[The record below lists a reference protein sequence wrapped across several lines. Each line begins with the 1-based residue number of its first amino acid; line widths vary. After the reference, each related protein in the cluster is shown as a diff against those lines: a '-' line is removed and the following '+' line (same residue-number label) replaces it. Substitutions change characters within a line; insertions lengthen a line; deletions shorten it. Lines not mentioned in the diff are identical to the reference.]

1 MNQPDAQP
9 DKSSAEGG
17 EPPIPDKIGGRY
29 QVRGLLG
36 RGGFGAVYE
45 AYDELEER
53 PVALK
58 LIRRD
63 ISLDAPGSRSSEAAP
78 ASAVQQPHGV
88 TSTRAKLEHEAGG
101 GSSSARL
108 YDGVRKAPITRSFG
122 NTQGAVSDDI
132 AEFKAEFRLL
142 TQLHHPNLA
151 AVYDFGRCE
160 DGGVFF
166 TQELLSGQALQDYLR
181 GATREQIVEIFVQLA
196 RALDYIHTLGF
207 VHGDIKP
214 SNVIVCQPETD
225 GGQAQAKLIDFGLAR
240 LFRHTRRLRHLTV
253 DQLEES
259 DELIKV
265 RGTPGFSAPEKIRG
279 ELIDSR
285 ADIYSL
291 AATIY
296 TGVRGTRPFAS
307 RTFKEA
313 LRSAMDWR
321 PELAGALLQQC
332 GPVVAE
338 MVGRM
343 LSHDANARPQSARSI
358 VLELLRR
365 EPSHLRDRQSSAQD
379 RREFARLLVER
390 LPFVD
395 RADYLD
401 ILLLRAHEVLRPENT
416 RQRTK
421 IIRTV
426 MVEAPEGMG
435 KTRLMFELRREIQL
449 GDGLFVE
456 GNCWTGDGEGLG
468 PFAPVVLQLATAL
481 GERSEAV
488 KKYPELVRA
497 ARDRSHESAASAQ
510 LTEFLIRCAGEHP
523 YVLYLSDLARG
534 TETTRALV
542 EQLARAIDHSEARIL
557 LCVTTEPHP
566 KFRPQLVALSREQL
580 AELWNLRPFTQKE
593 MLEVLRGV
601 LGEAAAL
608 RELVAML
615 DKLTGGHPLSF
626 RETLRVLIEESIL
639 VRDND
644 TWVLRSASAA
654 AEQLHKTLAQR
665 SESRLDALGVSAWE
679 VASILY
685 LIEAPIDE
693 ERLANLTDLRR
704 ERFRRTLERLEGEGL
719 ILRSVVSGVSQVVLA
734 HASVREAVRI
744 RYEDSLSE
752 TRLEL
757 AERIAEQ
764 PDKDPQ
770 FVFLRARL
778 LDTSADGL
786 EYLTE
791 LEQAADDL
799 FAASQPGLAA
809 HVLERTIA
817 RLRRYGRVQGLP
829 RLLKA
834 QLNLAERAPGALNDP
849 RREAAHHEAG
859 ILVAELLADH
869 RAQAVFWLGLVDR
882 YTLDG
887 NADADTALARLQH
900 AAAAAKL
907 ARDRV
912 LELRIANRRA
922 EILLGAGEIDG
933 AVRCSKEA
941 MEILDIEG
949 AQDHYVCHVIGTRLR
964 CLSLAGQLA
973 EARRLHDQA
982 KPLAARVSVLQRQAY
997 ISGIAYLAVLG
1008 NEPERAI
1015 PETRAALE
1023 QLRAAGITRM
1033 LINPLHNLGDLL
1045 LRSNEFEG
1053 AAECFRE
1060 ALRFAGLHGFAYQL
1074 HLNRGF
1080 LGYTLARMG
1089 EVEEGAAMLAE
1100 ARRGI
1105 LTIQNEQFAHQQL
1118 RLLDAEVAH
1127 MLGQSPRARREL
1139 EEMLADFHSTNE
1151 LSLAQWAQEALSRIE
1166 RDRGTS
1172 FIETPADE
1180 PDAQTVSPDQETVR
1194 TKPLR

>member
-1 MNQPDAQP
+1 
-9 DKSSAEGG
+9 
-17 EPPIPDKIGGRY
+17 
-29 QVRGLLG
+29 
-36 RGGFGAVYE
+36 
-45 AYDELEER
+45 
-53 PVALK
+53 
-58 LIRRD
+58 
-63 ISLDAPGSRSSEAAP
+63 
-78 ASAVQQPHGV
+78 
-88 TSTRAKLEHEAGG
+88 
-101 GSSSARL
+101 
-108 YDGVRKAPITRSFG
+108 
-122 NTQGAVSDDI
+122 TQGAVSDDI

-151 AVYDFGRCE
+151 AVYDFGRCD
-160 DGGVFF
+160 DGGVYF
-166 TQELLSGQALQDYLR
+166 TQELLCGVSLQDYLR
-181 GATREQIVEIFVQLA
+181 TAPRETIVELFVQLA
-196 RALDYIHTLGF
+196 RALDYIHALGF

-214 SNVIVCQPETD
+214 SNVIVCQPDHD
-225 GGQAQAKLIDFGLAR
+225 GGQPQAKLIDFGLAR
-240 LFRHTRRLRHLTV
+240 LFRHHRRLRDLGF
-253 DQLEES
+253 DQLDES
-259 DELIKV
+259 DEIIKI

-279 ELIDSR
+279 EPIDSR

-296 TGVRGTRPFAS
+296 TAVRGVRPFPS

-313 LRSAMDWR
+313 LRNALDWR

-338 MVGRM
+338 LVGRM
-343 LSHDANARPQSARSI
+343 LSADPEARPQSARSI

-365 EPSHLRDRQSSAQD
+365 ESSHIRDRQKSAQD
-379 RREFARLLVER
+379 RREFARVLVEQ

-401 ILLLRAHEVLRPENT
+401 ILLLRAHDVLRPEAA
-416 RQRTK
+416 RRSGRV
-421 IIRTV
+421 IRTII
-426 MVEAPEGMG
+426 VEAPEGMG
-435 KTRLMFELRREIQL
+435 KTRLMSELRREIQL

-456 GNCWTGDGEGLG
+456 GSCWTGDGESLG

-488 KKYPELVRA
+488 KKYPDLVRA
-497 ARDRSHESAASAQ
+497 ARERSHESAATAQ
-510 LTEFLIRCAGEHP
+510 LIEFLVRCAAEHP
-523 YVLYLSDLARG
+523 YVLYLSDLSRG
-534 TETTRALV
+534 SETTRVLV
-542 EQLARAIDHSEARIL
+542 EQLIRAFDHNESRAL
-557 LCVTTEPHP
+557 LCITTEPHP
-566 KFRPQLVALSREQL
+566 KFRPQLVALGREQL
-580 AELWNLRPFTQKE
+580 VELWNLRPFTQKE
-593 MLEVLRGV
+593 MLEVLKGI
-601 LGEAAAL
+601 LGDAPAL
-608 RELVAML
+608 KELVTML

-665 SESRLDALGVSAWE
+665 SEARLDALGVSAWE

-719 ILRSVVSGVSQVVLA
+719 ILRSAVSGASQVVLA
-734 HASVREAVRI
+734 HASVREAVRS

-764 PDKDPQ
+764 GDVDPQ
-770 FVFLRARL
+770 FIFLRARL
-778 LDTSADGL
+778 LDAAADGL
-786 EYLTE
+786 EYLSE
-791 LEQAADDL
+791 LEKAAEDL
-799 FAASQPGLAA
+799 FAHGQPALAA
-809 HVLERTIA
+809 QVLERVII
-817 RLRRYGRVQGLP
+817 RLRKYGRVQGLL

-834 QLNLAERAPGALNDP
+834 QLNLVERAPGALNDP
-849 RREAAHHEAG
+849 RREAAHYEAG
-859 ILVAELLADH
+859 ILVAELLGDY

-887 NADADTALARLQH
+887 NADAEVALGRLQN
-900 AAAAAKL
+900 AAAAAKQ
-907 ARDRV
+907 ARDRI

-922 EILLGAGEIDG
+922 EILLGAGEIDS
-933 AVRCSKEA
+933 AVRCSAEA
-941 MEILDIEG
+941 MEILNIPD
-949 AQDHYVCHVIGTRLR
+949 AQDHYVCHIVGTRLR

-973 EARRLHDQA
+973 EARRLHDEA

-997 ISGIAYLAVLG
+997 ISGIAYLAVFG

-1015 PETRAALE
+1015 PETKIALE
-1023 QLRAAGITRM
+1023 ELRAAGITRV

-1045 LRSNEFEG
+1045 LRSGDFEG

-1100 ARRGI
+1100 ARRG
-1105 LTIQNEQFAHQQL
+1105 LAAVQNEQFAQHQL

-1151 LSLAQWAQEALSRIE
+1151 LSLAHWAQEALSRIE

-1172 FIETPADE
+1172 FIETPEETDHM
-1180 PDAQTVSPDQETVR
+1180 VSPDQDTVR

>member
-1 MNQPDAQP
+1 MTQPDAQQP
-9 DKSSAEGG
+9 KPTAEGG
-17 EPPIPDKIGGRY
+17 DSPMPEKIAGRY
-29 QVRGLLG
+29 QIRGLLG

-45 AYDELEER
+45 AFDELEER
-53 PVALK
+53 AVALK

-63 ISLDAPGSRSSEAAP
+63 ISLDAPGSRSSEAP
-78 ASAVQQPHGV
+78 ASVIQQHTGA
-88 TSTRAKLEHEAGG
+88 TATRGPRGGEGPLLEAAA
-101 GSSSARL
+101 SSSARHL
-108 YDGVRKAPITRSFG
+108 DLRRPITRSFG

-132 AEFKAEFRLL
+132 NEFKAEFRYLA
-142 TQLHHPNLA
+142 QLHHPNLA

-160 DGGVFF
+160 DGGVYF
-166 TQELLSGQALQDYLR
+166 TQELLSGQSLQDYLR
-181 GATREQIVEIFVQLA
+181 TAPRETIVEILVQLA

-214 SNVIVCQPETD
+214 SNVIVCQPETE

-240 LFRHTRRLRHLTV
+240 LLRHRRLHAV
-253 DQLEES
+253 DLDRL
-259 DELIKV
+259 DENDEVIKV

-279 ELIDSR
+279 EQIDSR

-296 TGVRGTRPFAS
+296 TSVRGVRPYSS

-313 LRSAMDWR
+313 LRNALDWR

-338 MVGRM
+338 LVGRM
-343 LSHDANARPQSARSI
+343 LSHDANTRPQSARSI

-365 EPSHLRDRQSSAQD
+365 EPSHFRDRQKTAQD
-379 RREFARLLVER
+379 RREFARVLVEH

-401 ILLLRAHEVLRPENT
+401 ILLLRAHEVLRPEHP
-416 RQRTK
+416 RGRGK
-421 IIRTV
+421 VIRTV
-426 MVEAPEGMG
+426 VVEAPEGMG
-435 KTRLMFELRREIQL
+435 KTRLMAELRREIQL

-456 GNCWTGDGEGLG
+456 GSCWTGDGEGLG

-481 GERSEAV
+481 GERSATV
-488 KKYPELVRA
+488 KQYAELIRV
-497 ARDRSHESAASAQ
+497 ARERSHESSANAQ
-510 LTEFLIRCAGEHP
+510 LLEFLVRCAAEHP
-523 YVLYLSDLARG
+523 FVLYLSDLARG
-534 TETTRALV
+534 TETTRLLV
-542 EQLARAIDHSEARIL
+542 EQLIRGIDHNEARL
-557 LCVTTEPHP
+557 LMCITTEPHP
-566 KFRPQLVALSREQL
+566 KFRPQLVALSRDQL

-593 MLEVLRGV
+593 MLDVLKGI
-601 LGEAAAL
+601 LGDAAAL
-608 RELVAML
+608 RELVTML

-644 TWVLRSASAA
+644 TWILRSASAA

-665 SESRLDALGVSAWE
+665 SEARLDALGVSAWE

-719 ILRSVVSGVSQVVLA
+719 ILRSAVSGQSQVVLA

-764 PDKDPQ
+764 GDKDPQ

-778 LDTSADGL
+778 LDSAADGV
-786 EYLTE
+786 EYLSD

-799 FAASQPGLAA
+799 FAGHQPGLAA
-809 HVLERTIA
+809 QVLERVIA

-829 RLLKA
+829 RLLRA

-849 RREAAHHEAG
+849 RREAHHHEAG
-859 ILVAELLADH
+859 ILVAELLGDH

-887 NADADTALARLQH
+887 NADAEMALGRLQH
-900 AAAAAKL
+900 ASAAAKQ
-907 ARDRV
+907 ARDRI

-933 AVRCSKEA
+933 AIRSSKEA
-941 MEILDIEG
+941 MEILDLPE
-949 AQDHYVCHVIGTRLR
+949 AQDHYVCHVVGTRLR
-964 CLSLAGQLA
+964 CLSLAGLLA
-973 EARRLHDQA
+973 EARRLHDLA
-982 KPLAARVSVLQRQAY
+982 KPIAARVSVLQRQAY

-1015 PETRAALE
+1015 PETRVALE

-1045 LRSNEFEG
+1045 LRSGDFEG
-1053 AAECFRE
+1053 AAESFRE
-1060 ALRFAGLHGFAYQL
+1060 ALRFAGLHGFTYQL
-1074 HLNRGF
+1074 HLNQGF

-1089 EVEEGAAMLAE
+1089 EVEEGATMLAE
-1100 ARRGI
+1100 ARRGMQA
-1105 LTIQNEQFAHQQL
+1105 IQNEQFAHQQL

-1151 LSLAQWAQEALSRIE
+1151 LSLAQWAQDALSRIE

-1172 FIETPADE
+1172 FIETPDE
-1180 PDAQTVSPDQETVR
+1180 TDAQTVSPDEETVR